1 MLPYRSRDNPAKA
14 GMPRTPQRNGAPV
27 DIFLDQFKAL
37 VSALPSSRSHF
48 TGWMRDAE
56 VADDVA
62 GDLEVVFSE
71 LTANAVAGSPATSDD
86 IDVRAEIDDG
96 MMVLDV
102 SNHIEDPDRR
112 PAAAPDI
119 GDPLRRDGRGLLIT
133 RAFMDS
139 VEVQI
144 EQLDRLVV
152 HCSRRVSPAR

>member
-1 MLPYRSRDNPAKA
+1 
-14 GMPRTPQRNGAPV
+14 MPRPPQRNGVPAG
-27 DIFLDQFKAL
+27 IFLDRFKAL
-37 VSALPSSRSHF
+37 VSALPSSRSDF
-48 TGWMRDAE
+48 AGWMQAAE

-62 GDLEVVFSE
+62 SDLEVVFSE
-71 LTANAVAGSPATSDD
+71 LTANAVAGSPATTDH

-96 MMVLDV
+96 MIVLDV
-102 SNHIEDPDRR
+102 SNHIDDPDRR

-152 HCSRRVSPAR
+152 HCRRRVSPAR